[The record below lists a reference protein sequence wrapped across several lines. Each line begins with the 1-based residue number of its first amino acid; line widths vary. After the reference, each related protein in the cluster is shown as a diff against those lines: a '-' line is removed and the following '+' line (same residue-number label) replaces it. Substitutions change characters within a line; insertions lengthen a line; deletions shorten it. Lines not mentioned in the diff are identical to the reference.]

1 MLEQAEFFCRE
12 GDFHLFYGD
21 FVSREI
27 HDEIAIAILGWT
39 VVRFSLKPSK
49 EGLDAGNQGLGAKRL
64 GDIVVGSQF
73 QTNDGVRFLGF
84 GGQHDDGEHRGG
96 WSRSK
101 AFTDLDAVDLWQHQV
116 EDHQIGLLL
125 FHLLEAFRTGLGRYG
140 VKAFFFQIQFD
151 QLENVVLIF
160 NNEDFLAGRAWH
172 SWWCEP
178 TRERAL
184 CQDGRRREARANC
197 VDGARYSDVRW
208 TPVICEYM
216 AGGPALSQGEGAT
229 MKIYLANPR
238 GFCAGVDRAID
249 IVDLSLK
256 KYGAPIYVR
265 HEIVHSRHVVNSLR
279 TKGAVF
285 VEELGEVPEGS
296 VVIFSAHG
304 VAKSVWDEANRRRL
318 HVIDATCPLVI
329 KVHNEVN
336 RDYTQGYD
344 LILIGHAGHPE
355 VIGTLG
361 QIPDKFHLVSS
372 VADVEKLQVD
382 NVHDLSYVTQTT
394 LSVDECRDIVGALHQ
409 RFPHIKGP
417 HQEDICYATQNRQNA
432 VKELSKLVDV
442 ILVIGSPNSSNSN
455 RLRELGEQCGI
466 ASYLIDSASDVNPA
480 WLMNVQAVGI
490 TAGASAP
497 EVLVEEVV
505 TYLKTFGTAEVQDL
519 TVIEEDVEFLLPKEL
534 ITIESLNKSVGAQA
548 G

>member
-1 MLEQAEFFCRE
+1 
-12 GDFHLFYGD
+12 
-21 FVSREI
+21 
-27 HDEIAIAILGWT
+27 
-39 VVRFSLKPSK
+39 
-49 EGLDAGNQGLGAKRL
+49 
-64 GDIVVGSQF
+64 
-73 QTNDGVRFLGF
+73 
-84 GGQHDDGEHRGG
+84 
-96 WSRSK
+96 
-101 AFTDLDAVDLWQHQV
+101 
-116 EDHQIGLLL
+116 
-125 FHLLEAFRTGLGRYG
+125 
-140 VKAFFFQIQFD
+140 
-151 QLENVVLIF
+151 
-160 NNEDFLAGRAWH
+160 
-172 SWWCEP
+172 
-178 TRERAL
+178 
-184 CQDGRRREARANC
+184 
-197 VDGARYSDVRW
+197 
-208 TPVICEYM
+208 
-216 AGGPALSQGEGAT
+216 

-279 TKGAVF
+279 QKGAVF

-304 VAKSVWDEANRRRL
+304 VAKSVWEEANRRRL

-336 RDYTQGYD
+336 RDYTQGYE

-361 QIPDKFHLVSS
+361 QVPDKFHLVSS
-372 VADVEKLQVD
+372 VEDVEQLHVE
-382 NVHDLSYVTQTT
+382 NTINLSYVTQTT
-394 LSVDECRDIVGALHQ
+394 LSVDECRDIVSALNE

-455 RLRELGEQCGI
+455 RLRELGEHCGI
-466 ASYLIDSASDVNPA
+466 NSYLIDSAGDINPD
-480 WLMNVQAVGI
+480 WLTHAKAIGI

-505 TYLKTFGTAEVQDL
+505 KYLKSLGTAEVQDL

-534 ITIESLNKSVGAQA
+534 ITVESLKKSVAASTG
-548 G
+548 

>member
-1 MLEQAEFFCRE
+1 M
-12 GDFHLFYGD
+12 
-21 FVSREI
+21 
-27 HDEIAIAILGWT
+27 
-39 VVRFSLKPSK
+39 
-49 EGLDAGNQGLGAKRL
+49 DALGAAAPCE
-64 GDIVVGSQF
+64 
-73 QTNDGVRFLGF
+73 GV
-84 GGQHDDGEHRGG
+84 D
-96 WSRSK
+96 
-101 AFTDLDAVDLWQHQV
+101 
-116 EDHQIGLLL
+116 
-125 FHLLEAFRTGLGRYG
+125 
-140 VKAFFFQIQFD
+140 
-151 QLENVVLIF
+151 
-160 NNEDFLAGRAWH
+160 
-172 SWWCEP
+172 P
-178 TRERAL
+178 
-184 CQDGRRREARANC
+184 
-197 VDGARYSDVRW
+197 
-208 TPVICEYM
+208 
-216 AGGPALSQGEGAT
+216 T

-279 TKGAVF
+279 HKGAVF
-285 VEELGEVPEGS
+285 VEELSEVPEGS

-336 RDYTQGYD
+336 RDYTQGYE

-372 VADVEKLQVD
+372 VPDVERLHVD
-382 NVHDLSYVTQTT
+382 NTLNLSYVTQTT
-394 LSVDECRDIVGALHQ
+394 LSVDECRDIVGALHR
-409 RFPHIKGP
+409 RFPNIKGP

-432 VKELSKLVDV
+432 VKELSRLVDV

-466 ASYLIDSASDVNPA
+466 PSYLIDSANDIDA
-480 WLMNVQAVGI
+480 RWLKNAKAVGI
-490 TAGASAP
+490 AAGASAP
-497 EVLVEEVV
+497 EVLVTEVV
-505 TYLKTFGTAEVQDL
+505 TFLKNSSPSEVEEL

-534 ITIESLNKSVGAQA
+534 VQIESSSKPAETLA

>member
-1 MLEQAEFFCRE
+1 
-12 GDFHLFYGD
+12 
-21 FVSREI
+21 
-27 HDEIAIAILGWT
+27 
-39 VVRFSLKPSK
+39 
-49 EGLDAGNQGLGAKRL
+49 
-64 GDIVVGSQF
+64 
-73 QTNDGVRFLGF
+73 
-84 GGQHDDGEHRGG
+84 
-96 WSRSK
+96 
-101 AFTDLDAVDLWQHQV
+101 
-116 EDHQIGLLL
+116 
-125 FHLLEAFRTGLGRYG
+125 
-140 VKAFFFQIQFD
+140 
-151 QLENVVLIF
+151 
-160 NNEDFLAGRAWH
+160 
-172 SWWCEP
+172 
-178 TRERAL
+178 
-184 CQDGRRREARANC
+184 
-197 VDGARYSDVRW
+197 
-208 TPVICEYM
+208 
-216 AGGPALSQGEGAT
+216 

-279 TKGAVF
+279 QKGAVF
-285 VEELGEVPEGS
+285 VEELNEVPEGS

-304 VAKSVWDEANRRRL
+304 VAKAVWDEANRRRL

-336 RDYTQGYD
+336 RDYTQGYE

-361 QIPDKFHLVSS
+361 QVPDKFHLVSS
-372 VADVEKLQVD
+372 VEDVEQLHVEKSI
-382 NVHDLSYVTQTT
+382 NLSYVTQTT
-394 LSVDECRDIVGALHQ
+394 LSVDECRDIVGALHR

-455 RLRELGEQCGI
+455 RLRELGEHCGI
-466 ASYLIDSASDVNPA
+466 DSYLIDSAADIDPA
-480 WLMNVQAVGI
+480 WLKDVTAIGI

-505 TYLKTFGTAEVQDL
+505 TYLKTYGTAEVEDL

-534 ITIESLNKSVGAQA
+534 ITIAPASKSVAA
-548 G
+548 PAR

>member
-1 MLEQAEFFCRE
+1 
-12 GDFHLFYGD
+12 
-21 FVSREI
+21 
-27 HDEIAIAILGWT
+27 
-39 VVRFSLKPSK
+39 
-49 EGLDAGNQGLGAKRL
+49 
-64 GDIVVGSQF
+64 
-73 QTNDGVRFLGF
+73 
-84 GGQHDDGEHRGG
+84 
-96 WSRSK
+96 
-101 AFTDLDAVDLWQHQV
+101 
-116 EDHQIGLLL
+116 
-125 FHLLEAFRTGLGRYG
+125 
-140 VKAFFFQIQFD
+140 
-151 QLENVVLIF
+151 
-160 NNEDFLAGRAWH
+160 
-172 SWWCEP
+172 
-178 TRERAL
+178 
-184 CQDGRRREARANC
+184 
-197 VDGARYSDVRW
+197 
-208 TPVICEYM
+208 
-216 AGGPALSQGEGAT
+216 

-279 TKGAVF
+279 QKGAVF
-285 VEELGEVPEGS
+285 VEELNEVPEGS

-304 VAKSVWDEANRRRL
+304 VAKSVWEEANRRRL

-361 QIPDKFHLVSS
+361 QVPDKFHLVSS
-372 VADVEKLQVD
+372 VKDVEQLHVE
-382 NVHDLSYVTQTT
+382 NTTNLSYVTQTT
-394 LSVDECRDIVGALHQ
+394 LSVDECRDIVSALHR

-455 RLRELGEQCGI
+455 RLRELGEHCGI
-466 ASYLIDSASDVNPA
+466 NSYLIDSAADINAAWLKDVNA
-480 WLMNVQAVGI
+480 IGI

-505 TYLKTFGTAEVQDL
+505 AYLKTYGMAEVEDL

-534 ITIESLNKSVGAQA
+534 ITIAPVNKSVAA
-548 G
+548 PTR